1 MQCNPV
7 AQAPTAHDAMHH
19 DGAHAMEENPNTM
32 PGATQGAGSRE
43 SRVLKS
49 KITILL
55 WIGWAL
61 AFALAA
67 ACFAVLLQGVARDA
81 RWGQPAIPV
90 DFSEVSAWQSASFR
104 VWSEDTYTLF
114 VSSVNHDPEYIDRFL
129 TADFRVRILG
139 ADEQPVL
146 DRLYRG
152 ETLDHTVPRGYG
164 DVRLATINIKGK
176 PWRPGT
182 LQVRVTEPD
191 PAFRTTRSEVR
202 LWKEQQDLGMGGLVN
217 YAMLVPGG
225 IMLVLSLLIASMLA
239 SRGRKWPLI
248 ATVLLILAIGVGSA
262 V

>member
-1 MQCNPV
+1 M
-7 AQAPTAHDAMHH
+7 
-19 DGAHAMEENPNTM
+19 
-32 PGATQGAGSRE
+32 
-43 SRVLKS
+43 KS
-49 KITILL
+49 KKTILL

-81 RWGQPAIPV
+81 RWGQPAISV
-90 DFSEVSAWQSASFR
+90 DFSEVSGWQSESFR
-104 VWSEDTYTLF
+104 VWGEETYTLS

-164 DVRLATINIKGK
+164 DVRLATLNIKGK

-202 LWKEQQDLGMGGLVN
+202 LWKEQPELGMGGLVN
-217 YAMLVPGG
+217 YAMMVPGG
-225 IMLVLSLLIASMLA
+225 IMLVLSFLFASMLA
-239 SRGRKWPLI
+239 SRGHKWPLI
-248 ATVLLILAIGVGSA
+248 ATAMLVLAIVAGFA